1 MIHHVANFFHCFPLL
16 GFSKYCIC
24 FVFYTKLSYSF
35 TSFSI
40 ALGFTCIHFK
50 FLLFPLK
57 F

>member
-50 FLLFPLK
+50 FLPFSS
-57 F
+57 